1 MQTQAALLTGPGSD
15 FTVADI
21 DIDGPRAGE
30 VLVQIA
36 AVGIC
41 HTDLAARD
49 GVLPLEFPGVAGHEG
64 AGTVLA
70 VGDGVTKVSIGDKV
84 GVTFNSC
91 GRCTT
96 CTTGRQSYCENFNEM
111 NYSGVRNDGSKPLS
125 MDGKPVGGLF
135 FGQSSFARVALANE
149 RNVVRIDDDIPFE
162 LLAPLGCGVQTGV
175 GAVMRSLSA
184 EKGSTIAI
192 AGGGSVGLSAAI
204 GAVIQGCA
212 TILVIEPNQTRR
224 ELALELG
231 ATHAIDPSAG
241 GVAEQI
247 RMAVP
252 NGVDYI
258 VDTTGI
264 PAVVEALIGA
274 TAVRGTIGLI
284 GVPSDPTGT
293 IGLNIIAALTLGLT
307 ITGIIEGD
315 SVPDD
320 FIPELVAL
328 HREGRLPL
336 EKLVT
341 TFPFEKINDAVAAQH
356 DGSVVKPVLVFDDES

>member
-1 MQTQAALLTGPGSD
+1 MRTQAALLTAPGSD

-21 DIDGPRAGE
+21 EIEGPRTGE

-70 VGDGVTKVSIGDKV
+70 IGDDVSKVAVGDKV

-91 GRCTT
+91 GECTT

-111 NYSGVRNDGSKPLS
+111 NYSGVRKDGSKPLS
-125 MDGKPVGGLF
+125 RNGKPVGGLF

-175 GAVMRSLSA
+175 GAVTRSLAA
-184 EKGSTIAI
+184 EKGSTIVI
-192 AGGGSVGLSAAI
+192 AGGGSVGLSAAL
-204 GAVIQGCA
+204 GAVIRECA
-212 TILVIEPNQTRR
+212 SIIIVEPNEKRR
-224 ELALELG
+224 DLAIELG

-241 GVAEQI
+241 DLAEQI
-247 RMAVP
+247 RAIVP
-252 NGVDYI
+252 KGVDYV

-264 PAVVEALIGA
+264 PAVVESLIGA

-284 GVPSDPTGT
+284 GVPSDPTGA
-293 IGLNIIAALTLGLT
+293 ISLNIIAALTLGLT
-307 ITGIIEGD
+307 VTGIIEGD
-315 SVPDD
+315 SVPDE

-328 HREGRLPL
+328 YRDGRLPVD
-336 EKLVT
+336 KLVT
-341 TFPFEKINDAVAAQH
+341 TFRFADINRAVATQH
-356 DGSVVKPVLVFDDES
+356 NGDVVKPVLVFDDH